1 MSKAKPDW
9 DELPRIEQDKY
20 LERARFLID
29 NGYLK
34 GDYDYEDAAKE
45 IYSKRRD

>member
-1 MSKAKPDW
+1 MSKLLW
-9 DELPRIEQDKY
+9 DDLPKNEQDKY

-34 GDYDYEDAAKE
+34 GDYEDIAKE
-45 IYSKRRD
+45 IYAKRRD

>member
-1 MSKAKPDW
+1 MSKTKLSW
-9 DELPRIEQDKY
+9 DELPRTEQDKY

-34 GDYDYEDAAKE
+34 GEYEDVAKE
-45 IYSKRRD
+45 IYAKRRD